1 MKGVEITVTIL
12 THNKDTKASIFPEP
26 GKKKSETDIWGE
38 NEAGS
43 CNATYL
49 PKPRSNC
56 TAALRRVSTTRLY
69 HLI

>member
-38 NEAGS
+38 NEADRF
-43 CNATYL
+43 L
-49 PKPRSNC
+49 
-56 TAALRRVSTTRLY
+56 
-69 HLI
+69 